1 MALRG
6 LSFKVKLPLLIGAL
20 LVAVTAIYS
29 WTAYER
35 LQRSSSATVR
45 ERLRTV
51 ASQYAQ
57 ALKTQRDQLVT
68 AVQSVAENPAV
79 RAYAE
84 HPSRAGRSSA
94 EVALRPVGLQA
105 SQAVVVE
112 LWSAEPGR
120 MLAVGD
126 AARWRGAST
135 PTELLHALAGADS
148 GTVGRFRAVGDT
160 ILYAVG
166 APVVS
171 GGRTHGH
178 VVQWRLV
185 TLSPQAREQVSRLI
199 GSEGHLFVGNA
210 ANDVWTDLSRRV
222 AAPPVDVA
230 QGDSVLQYER
240 PGDGV
245 VLASGRV
252 VPRTPW
258 LVLVEFPRDIAV
270 APARLFL
277 RQLTLKGA
285 VILLVGLLAAW
296 ATSLTL
302 TGPLTRLTHA
312 AELVAAGDYTQ
323 PVPVGGRRDELG
335 RLAAAFD
342 VMVTRVREAQQR
354 LEERVRARTAQL
366 QERNEELEAFAY
378 SISHDLRSPLRA
390 MEGFTQA
397 LIEDYGDRL
406 DETGRHHAERVVT
419 AARTMDR
426 LIDDLLAYSRITRT
440 ELPLAPLDLRR
451 LIEESLQ
458 QLDADLRSRNA
469 RVAVADSLPA
479 VIGHGPTLAQVL
491 ANLVANAIKFVPP
504 ERTPDVRIKAE
515 PRDGRVRLWVED
527 NGIGIAPEHHERIF
541 RVFERLH
548 RAAEYPGTGIG
559 LAIVRKAMER
569 MGGISGLE
577 SEPGRGSRFWIELPR
592 AP

>member
-1 MALRG
+1 MAVRE
-6 LSFKVKLPLLIGAL
+6 LSFNVKLPLLIGAL

-35 LQRSSSATVR
+35 LQSSSSAAVR

-51 ASQYAQ
+51 ATQYAQ
-57 ALKTQRDQLVT
+57 ALKNQRDQLVV
-68 AVQSVAENPAV
+68 AVQSVAESPAV

-84 HPSRAGRSSA
+84 HPSRTGRSSA
-94 EVALRPVGLQA
+94 EAALRPVGLQA

-120 MLAVGD
+120 LLSVGD
-126 AARWRGAST
+126 AARWRGVSP
-135 PTELLHALAGADS
+135 PTELLHDLAGVDS
-148 GTVGRFRAVGDT
+148 GTVGRFRAMGDT

-166 APVVS
+166 APVIT
-171 GGRTHGH
+171 GGRTRGY
-178 VVQWRLV
+178 VVQLRLV

-210 ANDVWTDLSRRV
+210 AGDVWTDLSRRV
-222 AAPPVDVA
+222 AAPPVGVV
-230 QGDSVLQYER
+230 QSDSVLQYER
-240 PGDGV
+240 PGDGI

-258 LVLVEFPRDIAV
+258 VIFVEFPRDIAV
-270 APARLFL
+270 APARIFL

-285 VILLVGLLAAW
+285 VILVVGLLAAW

-302 TGPLTRLTHA
+302 TRPLARLTHA

-323 PVPVGGRRDELG
+323 PVPVRGRRDELG
-335 RLAAAFD
+335 RLGAAFD
-342 VMVTRVREAQQR
+342 VMVARVREAQQR

-406 DETGRHHAERVVT
+406 DAVGRHHAERVVK

-440 ELPLAPLDLRR
+440 ELPLAPLDLRG

-469 RVAVADSLPA
+469 HIAVAEPLPA
-479 VIGHGPTLAQVL
+479 VVGHGPTLAQVL

-504 ERTPDVRIKAE
+504 ERTPDVRIQAE
-515 PRDGRVRLWVED
+515 PRDGRVRVWVED

-569 MGGISGLE
+569 MGGSSGLE

-592 AP
+592 AT